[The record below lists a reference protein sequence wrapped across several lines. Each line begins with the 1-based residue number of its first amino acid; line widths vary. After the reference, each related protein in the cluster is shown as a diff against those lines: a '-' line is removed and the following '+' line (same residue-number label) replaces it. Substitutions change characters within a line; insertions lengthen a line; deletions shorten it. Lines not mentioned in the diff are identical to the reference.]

1 MTTHGAVYAL
11 ILAGGSGTRLWP
23 RSTDSAPKPFLAL
36 TGPETLLSAT
46 FRRAS
51 ALAGA
56 DRVLVSARVTHAALI
71 RRDLAAVSGDRLVLE
86 PERRNTAPAIALSA
100 LSVAERDREAVLVVL
115 PSDQAVADEAAF
127 QRGVETAVDAARHV
141 DGFVTLGI
149 TPVRPETGFGYLE
162 TDPAEAGWPVRRVVR
177 FVEKPPAAD
186 AERFLASGL
195 HFWNAGIFVFR
206 VPVLLDAMERLCPDI
221 LGPIREAASARKAG
235 DAAGMAKAFGRAR
248 RESIDYAV
256 MEKATTVVMVPCDCG
271 WSDVGSWDA
280 VHDFRAKDEAGNVL
294 EGPAQALESRGCLAL
309 ARKGRPVTLIGVD
322 DLVVVDSEDGLLV
335 TRRGASDALR
345 RAVESRLA
353 KEWRP

>member
-1 MTTHGAVYAL
+1 MTTQGAVYAL

-23 RSTDSAPKPFLAL
+23 RSTDAVPKPFLAL
-36 TGPETLLSAT
+36 TGNETLLSAT
-46 FRRAS
+46 FRRAA

-56 DRVLVSARVTHAALI
+56 ERVLVSARVSHAALI

-100 LSVAERDREAVLVVL
+100 LAVADRDPQAVLAVL

-127 QRGVETAVDAARHV
+127 GRAVATAVEAARQV

-149 TPVRPETGFGYLE
+149 PPTRAETGYGYLE
-162 TDPAEAGWPVRRVVR
+162 TDPAETGWPVRRVVR
-177 FVEKPPAAD
+177 FVEKPPLAD
-186 AERFLASGL
+186 AARYATSGT

-206 VPVLLDAMERLCPDI
+206 VPVLLAAMEALCPDI
-221 LGPIREAASARKAG
+221 LGPIRKAAAARKDG
-235 DAAGMAKAFGRAR
+235 DAAGAAKAFGEAR
-248 RESIDYAV
+248 RDSIDYAV
-256 MEKATTVVMVPCDCG
+256 MEKARTVLTVPCECG

-280 VHDFRAKDEAGNVL
+280 VHDFRARDESGNVL
-294 EGPAQALESRGCLAL
+294 EGPVQALESRGCLVL
-309 ARKGRPVTLIGVD
+309 GRKGSPITLIGVE

-353 KEWRP
+353 KEWKP